1 MYILIK
7 YIDYQHFKPENNSHQ
22 PVEIAVPT
30 ATHFFALADRQ
41 LTAVR
46 ISADF

>member
-1 MYILIK
+1 MYIFIK
-7 YIDYQHFKPENNSHQ
+7 YIDYQPFKPDNNSHQ
-22 PVEIAVPT
+22 PVKTAIPA